1 MSRKFYAVKKGK
13 ETGIFEDWD
22 YCKSLV
28 QGFSGAVYKG
38 FETLEE
44 AKNYLSGGAGE
55 EYGSGALPENYAFV
69 DGSFNVKTNVYGY
82 GGFLIHDGKKEIIKG
97 SGDDPELAG
106 MRNVAGEIQGCAE
119 AVKKAIELGLKELTV
134 FYDYSGIEC
143 WAMGSWKANKKGT
156 KEYKDFFDLIK
167 NDIEVKFVKVKGHSG
182 IPGNEEADR
191 LAKEAVGIS

>member
-44 AKNYLSGGAGE
+44 AKNYMSGGSGE
-55 EYGSGALPENYAFV
+55 EYGSGELPENYAFV
-69 DGSFNVKTNVYGY
+69 DGSFNVKTSVYGY
-82 GGFLIHDGKKEIIKG
+82 GGFLVHDGKKEIIKG

-106 MRNVAGEIQGCAE
+106 MRNVAGEIQGCRS

-143 WAMGSWKANKKGT
+143 WALGSWKANKKGT
-156 KEYKDFFDLIK
+156 KEYKDFFDMIK

-191 LAKEAVGIS
+191 LAKEAAGIS

>member
-1 MSRKFYAVKKGK
+1 MSKKYYAVKKGK
-13 ETGIFEDWD
+13 ETGIFEDWN

-38 FETLEE
+38 FDTLEE
-44 AKNYLSGGAGE
+44 ANDYMSGGSGE
-55 EYGSGALPENYAFV
+55 EYGSCGLPENYAFV

-82 GGFLIHDGKKEIIKG
+82 GGFLIHDEKKEIIKG
-97 SGDDPELAG
+97 NGDDPELAG
-106 MRNVAGEIQGCAE
+106 MRNVAGEIQGCVS

-143 WAMGSWKANKKGT
+143 WALGSWKANKKGT
-156 KEYKDFFDLIK
+156 KEYKDFFDMIK

-191 LAKEAVGIS
+191 LAKEAAGII

>member
-1 MSRKFYAVKKGK
+1 MSKKYYAVKKGK

-22 YCKSLV
+22 RCRSLV

-38 FETLEE
+38 FDTLKE
-44 AKNYLSGGAGE
+44 AKEYMSGDLGREYDTGAF
-55 EYGSGALPENYAFV
+55 PDNYAFV
-69 DGSFNVKTNVYGY
+69 DGSFNVKTAVYGY

-97 SGDDPELAG
+97 NGNDTELAG
-106 MRNVAGEIQGCAE
+106 MRNVAGEILGCMS

-134 FYDYSGIEC
+134 FYDYTGVEN

-156 KEYKDFFDLIK
+156 IEYRDFFDKIK
-167 NDIEVKFVKVKGHSG
+167 SEIDIKFIKVKGHSG

-191 LAKEAVGIS
+191 LAKEAAGIG